1 MRALLEDRISLA
13 PGTAVA
19 ALVAVI
25 GLSGTGWQLLRWS
38 SAMNAEE
45 NSTAHAPVVTGADVD
60 PLPVI
65 LSANLFGRPASDASG
80 AAAGVQ
86 PDVETTGYILRAAFA
101 GAEGA
106 GGAII
111 ESSGGQ
117 AQWYNV
123 GQAVEPGLFLREV
136 RPDHVVLD
144 RSGRLETL
152 SFARLAD
159 IASTQATASGGLPE
173 SAEASIVDAGE
184 NQPIPSNMPAEE
196 KAVLI
201 RQRLE
206 ELRNRTR
213 Q

>member
-1 MRALLEDRISLA
+1 MRSLLEDRISTP

-25 GLSGTGWQLLRWS
+25 GLSGAGWQLLRWY
-38 SAMNAEE
+38 SAMNPEE
-45 NSTAHAPVVTGADVD
+45 TSTEHAPVVTGADLD
-60 PLPVI
+60 PLPII
-65 LSANLFGRPASDASG
+65 LSANLFGRPVSEAAG
-80 AAAGVQ
+80 AAAGAR
-86 PDVETTGYILRAAFA
+86 PSVELTGYILRAAFA

-123 GQAVEPGLFLREV
+123 GEVVGPGLVLREV

-152 SFARLAD
+152 SFPRLAD

-173 SAEASIVDAGE
+173 GAVAPMVEAGE
-184 NQPIPSNMPAEE
+184 NQPIPSNMPPEE